1 MDTLPNNHKKSWLSM
16 NRLLKQMPIMN
27 PLWWFLGIVL
37 AVAVAFL
44 IGLIVISARY
54 AVSDYDD
61 TSLRD
66 SKMNRV
72 FSFLWDDTNSRY
84 FSDDKP
90 FKIAMPQAVQLDE
103 SASSTKLSPQSQ
115 VPSSPSK
122 PVSDAELNRMI
133 ADARVSV
140 VEEEPAVVEK
150 PTEENSSANPLIL
163 AASQDTK
170 QEQDS
175 NTGNPKVPQVAQ
187 SQSLSFDSTTPMPL
201 QESKMPELNFKSE
214 PIVPPEKSH
223 QLNDANA
230 RAPLYLGLSQR
241 SFPFSD
247 LKPLKTDHRITR
259 SALTYNIV
267 DLEPANRFGKRV
279 RIQQNEPTRLFWFN
293 EITNSDGEMFYQSWY
308 YRGLLMSRVA
318 INVKSDQWRASSYKT
333 LLPSQQ
339 GQWRVATETLDEKV
353 LTEHI
358 FDVTL

>member
-1 MDTLPNNHKKSWLSM
+1 M

-54 AVSDYDD
+54 AVADYDD
-61 TSLRD
+61 SSLRD

-90 FKIAMPQAVQLDE
+90 FEIAMPQAVQLDE
-103 SASSTKLSPQSQ
+103 SGSSKKLSPQSKAS
-115 VPSSPSK
+115 SSPSK

-133 ADARVSV
+133 ADARVSI
-140 VEEEPAVVEK
+140 VEEVPAIIEK
-150 PTEENSSANPLIL
+150 PAQENISVNPLAL
-163 AASQDTK
+163 AVPQDTQLTQETK
-170 QEQDS
+170 QRESQA
-175 NTGNPKVPQVAQ
+175 PQVAQ
-187 SQSLSFDSTTPMPL
+187 SQSLSFDSMNPMPL

-223 QLNDANA
+223 QLNNANA
-230 RAPLYLGLSQR
+230 REPFYLGLSQR

-247 LKPLKTDHRITR
+247 LKPPKTDHRITR

-267 DLEPANRFGKRV
+267 DLEPANRFGKQV
-279 RIQQNEPTRLFWFN
+279 RIQQNQPTRLFWFN

-308 YRGLLMSRVA
+308 YQGLLMSRVA
-318 INVKSDQWRASSYKT
+318 IDVKSDQWRASSYKT
-333 LLPSQQ
+333 LLPNQQ
-339 GQWRVATETLDEKV
+339 GRWRVATETLDEEV
-353 LTEHI
+353 LTEHV